1 MGKWEGGDWLVV
13 GGFNKTQ
20 RLFFLKEMFSRFEFI
35 AFLLVFKIV
44 ESLQCILN
52 GLRHMKRH
60 IQINI
65 NSIVPGVD

>member
-1 MGKWEGGDWLVV
+1 MGKWEVGGCSVV

-20 RLFFLKEMFSRFEFI
+20 RLFFLKEMFLRFEFI

-52 GLRHMKRH
+52 G
-60 IQINI
+60 Q
-65 NSIVPGVD
+65 